1 MKNNKNIFSYI
12 IAGAFFLPA
21 ISEILGAIHVFN
33 QYGEGPEFRS
43 FLLIVASILMGISI
57 LIKNNVVLT
66 IGVGGTLGFSVIKLF
81 YMIGNF
87 LDGDGFTN
95 VVAALLVVVAYVMLL
110 LAARNPGNA
119 KKLCVGVVGL
129 LFISNLVEMSWWFF
143 EGHYG
148 IDLFLSCESCSAQDI
163 ALYIGVIL
171 FGFVYL
177 ENNAEWNIPAI
188 NFAQKKETDTI
199 TNKLDEVTKLKALL
213 DSGIITQEEFD
224 EKKKQVL
231 GL

>member
-1 MKNNKNIFSYI
+1 MRFS
-12 IAGAFFLPA
+12 L
-21 ISEILGAIHVFN
+21 
-33 QYGEGPEFRS
+33 
-43 FLLIVASILMGISI
+43 
-57 LIKNNVVLT
+57 
-66 IGVGGTLGFSVIKLF
+66 
-81 YMIGNF
+81 
-87 LDGDGFTN
+87 
-95 VVAALLVVVAYVMLL
+95 LL

-129 LFISNLVEMSWWFF
+129 LFISHLVEMSSWLFGGSF
-143 EGHYG
+143 KG
-148 IDLFLSCESCSAQDI
+148 IALFLTGRSFSVQDI
-163 ALYIGVIL
+163 AFYIGVIL
-171 FGFVYL
+171 LGFVYF

-188 NFAQKKETDTI
+188 NFAQKKETYTL

>member
-21 ISEILGAIHVFN
+21 ISGIFEVISVFN

-66 IGVGGTLGFSVIKLF
+66 IGVGGTLGFSVIQLF
-81 YMIGNF
+81 YMIGEF
-87 LDGDGFTN
+87 LDGHSFRY

-129 LFISNLVEMSWWFF
+129 LFISHLVEMSWWHYLIALSGF
-143 EGHYG
+143 EG
-148 IDLFLSCESCSAQDI
+148 IALFLTGCSSLSFLSPI
-163 ALYIGVIL
+163 CVVLYASFNLLPPLPLSLYSLTKIPL
-171 FGFVYL
+171 TFHFG
-177 ENNAEWNIPAI
+177 
-188 NFAQKKETDTI
+188 KM
-199 TNKLDEVTKLKALL
+199 
-213 DSGIITQEEFD
+213 SGILSIYNL
-224 EKKKQVL
+224 KRSAP
-231 GL
+231 